1 MRLPLRTREMMG
13 VHKDMAKRAKAKRIQ
28 VQWNAVALAKALSK
42 TENEAQ
48 AWILSRALAIKLID
62 DTKADEIQAQFFE
75 DNKAEEQ
82 TQLRLLSESL
92 MRRWMR
98 PRRLRKQRRALSVRG

>member
-1 MRLPLRTREMMG
+1 MMG
-13 VHKDMAKRAKAKRIQ
+13 VHKDMAKRAKAKRIQVQIQ

-48 AWILSRALAIKLID
+48 AWILARALAAKLID
-62 DTKADEIQAQFFE
+62 DTKADEIQARFFE

-82 TQLRLLSESL
+82 AQLRLLTESL

-98 PRRLRKQRRALSVRG
+98 PRRLRQQRRALSVRG